1 MKQFFKISF
10 FILFSIPV
18 FSQNN
23 PSGFWEGVL
32 TFRAS
37 EHRFEMQI
45 VVKKKKISGVA
56 YLYKTDNEVVTM
68 KIFGKLYWDHSMNI
82 YDLKLTEMGLE
93 EAEKEETF
101 SFQKEYQ
108 LVYNR
113 SLWDS
118 TLEGFWQ
125 EQIPEL
131 LDEHSKKGRI
141 FLKRAKKQP
150 KSKV

>member
-1 MKQFFKISF
+1 MIKHFKISF
-10 FILFSIPV
+10 FILFSFPL

-32 TFRAS
+32 TFRSS

-45 VVKKKKISGVA
+45 DVVKKKISGVA
-56 YLYKTDNEVVTM
+56 YLYKTENEVITM

-82 YDLKLTEMGLE
+82 YDLKLTNL
-93 EAEKEETF
+93 EKEEADNGMTF
-101 SFQKEYQ
+101 SFPKEYQ

-125 EQIPEL
+125 EHIPEL
-131 LDEHSKKGRI
+131 LDERSKKGRI
-141 FLKRAKKQP
+141 FLKRAKKRP
-150 KSKV
+150 KSKA